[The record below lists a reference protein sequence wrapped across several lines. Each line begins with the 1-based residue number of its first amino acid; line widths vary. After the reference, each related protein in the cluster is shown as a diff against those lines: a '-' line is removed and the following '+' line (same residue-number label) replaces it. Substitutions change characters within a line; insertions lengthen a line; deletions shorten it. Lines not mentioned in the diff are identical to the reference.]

1 MGTDENVFELDADII
16 KDFLDEYLDAYEE
29 LERTFIEAES
39 CSDISQLINK
49 LFRTVH
55 SIKSNLR
62 MVALDDLSAI
72 IHILENTL
80 DDIRNNK
87 LQYIPEL
94 SQLVLPVIAQVRELA
109 NQQLEDEKIED
120 DIIFLSDAVSE
131 LNQTN
136 SDQLQQTIAS
146 ILVQIDPHGDHQTS
160 HNTQVAETIDQ
171 ADDINDNLD
180 DDLDFF
186 IEVSQQIE
194 SFFPHWSGRNKRI
207 LEICLRI
214 NTLAHN
220 SVDIKQLTAAVY
232 AHDIG
237 MSFIPYDV
245 LIKPLPLNCDDELVL
260 REHCHL
266 GYQWIKRIP
275 HWERATEMVFQ
286 HHERSDGSG
295 YPQGLKKNKIA
306 DGAKIIAIADT
317 FEALT
322 HERNHRAEIKTP
334 MQAIME
340 INSLSGTQFDEQ
352 WVAFFNQAMRDSS
365 N

>member
-1 MGTDENVFELDADII
+1 MGTDENAFELDADII

-29 LERTFIEAES
+29 LERAFAEAES
-39 CSDISQLINK
+39 GSDNSQLINR

-62 MVALDDLSAI
+62 MVSLDDLSAI
-72 IHILENTL
+72 IHVLENTL

-94 SQLVLPVIAQVRELA
+94 SQLILPVINQVCELA
-109 NQQLEDEKIED
+109 RLQLQDKNISEDIL
-120 DIIFLSDAVSE
+120 FLSNALTE
-131 LNQTN
+131 LTQTN
-136 SDQLQQTIAS
+136 NNQLQHTITR
-146 ILVQIDPHGDHQTS
+146 ILTIIDPNGDHQATEQS
-160 HNTQVAETIDQ
+160 RNNNYHPE
-171 ADDINDNLD
+171 DDS
-180 DDLDFF
+180 DLDFF

-194 SFFPHWSGRNKRI
+194 SFFPHWSGRTKRI
-207 LEICLRI
+207 LDICLKI
-214 NTLAHN
+214 NTLAKN
-220 SVDIKQLTAAVY
+220 PVDSKQLTAAVY

-237 MSFIPYDV
+237 MSFIPYNI
-245 LIKPLPLNCDDELVL
+245 LIMHLPLSCDDELVL

-275 HWERATEMVFQ
+275 GWEAATEMVFQ

-295 YPQGLKKNKIA
+295 YPQGLKQDEIS

-322 HERNHRAEIKTP
+322 HERNHRQEIKTP

-340 INSLSGTQFDEQ
+340 INSHAGTQFDEQ
-352 WVAFFNQAMRDSS
+352 WVDYFNQAMREKTDS
-365 N
+365 

>member
-1 MGTDENVFELDADII
+1 MGTDENAFELDADII

-39 CSDISQLINK
+39 SPDNSQLINK
-49 LFRTVH
+49 LFRVVH
-55 SIKSNLR
+55 SIKGNLR

-72 IHILENTL
+72 IHILENIL
-80 DDIRNNK
+80 DDIRDNK

-94 SQLVLPVIAQVRELA
+94 SQLVLPVMAQVRELA
-109 NQQLEDEKIED
+109 NQQLQDETIDE
-120 DIIFLSDAVSE
+120 DIILLSNAVAE

-146 ILVQIDPHGDHQTS
+146 ILAKIDPDGDHQSS
-160 HNTQVAETIDQ
+160 HTTQATETTDK
-171 ADDINDNLD
+171 ADNNNDHFE

-207 LEICLRI
+207 LDICLKI

-220 SVDIKQLTAAVY
+220 PVDIKQLTAAVY

-237 MSFIPYDV
+237 MSFIPYDI

-275 HWERATEMVFQ
+275 QWELATEIVFQ

-295 YPQGLKKNKIA
+295 YPQGLKKNEIT

-322 HERNHRAEIKTP
+322 HERNHRAEVKTP

-340 INSLSGTQFDEQ
+340 INSLSGTQFDEE
-352 WVAFFNQAMRDSS
+352 WVEYFNQAMRDHA

>member
-1 MGTDENVFELDADII
+1 MGTDENIFELDADII

-29 LERTFIEAES
+29 LERTFAEAES
-39 CSDISQLINK
+39 GPDNSQLINK
-49 LFRTVH
+49 LFRSVH

-72 IHILENTL
+72 IHVLENTL
-80 DDIRNNK
+80 DDIRHNK

-94 SQLVLPVIAQVRELA
+94 SQLILTVINQVRELA
-109 NQQLEDEKIED
+109 SLQLQDRNSSEDIM
-120 DIIFLSDAVSE
+120 FLSNAITE

-136 SDQLQQTIAS
+136 NNTLEQTITS
-146 ILVQIDPHGDHQTS
+146 ILNKIDPDGGHQITNNIDKTS
-160 HNTQVAETIDQ
+160 TNSLYTE
-171 ADDINDNLD
+171 

-207 LEICLRI
+207 LDICLKI
-214 NTLAHN
+214 NTLASHP
-220 SVDIKQLTAAVY
+220 VDIKQLTAAVY

-237 MSFIPYDV
+237 MSFIPYNI
-245 LIKPLPLNCDDELVL
+245 LIMPLPLSCDDELVL

-275 HWERATEMVFQ
+275 GWEAATEMVFQ
-286 HHERSDGSG
+286 HHERSDGNG
-295 YPQGLKKNKIA
+295 YPQGLKQDEIS
-306 DGAKIIAIADT
+306 DGAKIIAIVDT

-322 HERNHRAEIKTP
+322 HERNHREEIKTP

-340 INSLSGTQFDEQ
+340 INSNSGTQFDSQ
-352 WVAFFNQAMRDSS
+352 WIELFNQVIKNKSA
-365 N
+365 

>member
-1 MGTDENVFELDADII
+1 MGTDENIFELDADII

-39 CSDISQLINK
+39 SSDTSQLINK

-80 DDIRNNK
+80 DNIRHNK

-94 SQLVLPVIAQVRELA
+94 SQLFLPVIAQVRELA
-109 NQQLEDEKIED
+109 NQQFQDKQIND
-120 DIIFLSDAVSE
+120 DIVFLSNAVTE
-131 LNQTN
+131 LNQTT
-136 SDQLQQTIAS
+136 SAQIQHTIIN
-146 ILVQIDPHGDHQTS
+146 ILTKIDPNGDHQ
-160 HNTQVAETIDQ
+160 ETDQ
-171 ADDINDNLD
+171 SNNDNYLLEED
-180 DDLDFF
+180 PDLDFF
-186 IEVSQQIE
+186 VEVSQQIE

-207 LEICLRI
+207 LDICI
-214 NTLAHN
+214 NMNALAHN
-220 SVDIKQLTAAVY
+220 PVDIKQLTAAVY
-232 AHDIG
+232 VHDIG
-237 MSFIPYDV
+237 MSFIPYSI
-245 LIKPLPLNCDDELVL
+245 LTKPLPLSCDDELVL

-275 HWERATEMVFQ
+275 GWEVATQIVLQ
-286 HHERSDGSG
+286 HHERLDGSG
-295 YPQGLKKNKIA
+295 YPQGLKKNDISA
-306 DGAKIIAIADT
+306 GAKIIAIADT

-322 HERNHRAEIKTP
+322 HEINYREEIKKP

-340 INSLSGTQFDEQ
+340 INSHAGILFDEE
-352 WVAFFNQAMRDSS
+352 WVEHFNQTMREKTA
-365 N
+365 